1 MKNLGFIQKSFI
13 DSLFFALEVAAKMK
27 ARVATFPDLI
37 KLRINQA
44 EDSLVWKRW
53 ITPFSTIYFG
63 VYKGKKLIVVA
74 HHLGPLTTQERI
86 LEWADSGTKDD
97 PGGRNK
103 YGHEGLPKITELEF
117 SHLVEGGYGEVKTID
132 FETYR
137 SGFLSHLRGEHIFAS
152 DALIDPV
159 LQAIIGSEINEFVEK
174 HLTISTARAI
184 AEGKDLHA
192 EKKILELEI
201 KDQYGWNLFHDA
213 QSSFPEGQPVAL
225 FLTLG
230 GPSNWGNRELS
241 MSTSIRGHEDLSYGR
256 FVVFN
261 DENDDMID
269 IDFNPWVHWKKCL
282 VDYSGPVAD
291 LFTLSGEEKKYFT
304 QYPKNG
310 NVMDTGEIMFKVESI
325 EKIGGLTFFETP
337 DCLFFLKYHIDEV
350 KAIAPSGANAYIVTD
365 GVDPGEKVK
374 VPVQFF
380 KVKVDPSRRILRSR
394 EVMANLPLLLK
405 VCGVTLK

>member
-1 MKNLGFIQKSFI
+1 MKNLGFIQKNFI

-44 EDSLVWKRW
+44 EDSLVWNRW

-74 HHLGPLTTQERI
+74 HHLGPLTTKERI

-97 PGGRNK
+97 SGGCNK

-132 FETYR
+132 FEIYR
-137 SGFLSHLRGEHIFAS
+137 SSFLSHLGGEHIFAS

-159 LQAIIGSEINEFVEK
+159 LQAIIGPEINEFVEK
-174 HLTISTARAI
+174 HLALSTACAI
-184 AEGKDLHA
+184 NKGKDLHA
-192 EKKILELEI
+192 EKKILEFEI
-201 KDQYGWNLFHDA
+201 KDQYGWNLFQCS
-213 QSSFPEGQPVAL
+213 QSSFPEDKPVAL

-230 GPSNWGNRELS
+230 RPSNWGNRELS
-241 MSTSIRGHEDLSYGR
+241 MSTSIRGQEDLGCGR
-256 FVVFN
+256 FVVLN

-269 IDFNPWVHWKKCL
+269 IDFNPRVHWEKCL

-291 LFTLSGEEKKYFT
+291 FFALSKDENKYFT

-325 EKIGGLTFFETP
+325 KKIGRPTFFETT

-350 KAIAPSGANAYIVTD
+350 KAIAPSGANAYIITD
-365 GVDPGEKVK
+365 TVGPGEKVK

-380 KVKVDPSRRILRSR
+380 KVKVDPSRRILRSK
-394 EVMANLPLLLK
+394 EVEANLPLLLK
-405 VCGVTLK
+405 VCAVTPE